1 MKQRDWL
8 VALGLFFIFAAF
20 VAPIGYGDSANIF
33 WVEVRFAT
41 VEFAVVVAVAIWVA
55 IRQPNGVLSGL
66 ALSGSIALAALA
78 PLRLLSM
85 RVSYAVFELGTEAPG
100 LWLALLGLACLI
112 FSFFCLL
119 TALSWGDASLVAPAS
134 ASLTF
139 ITSAI
144 LAKFFLHEN
153 VDRRRWISAAL
164 VCIGVLLLV
173 Q

>member
-1 MKQRDWL
+1 MNSLKLWIAIATL
-8 VALGLFFIFAAF
+8 VLASSS
-20 VAPIGYGDSANIF
+20 GD
-33 WVEVRFAT
+33 V
-41 VEFAVVVAVAIWVA
+41 
-55 IRQPNGVLSGL
+55 
-66 ALSGSIALAALA
+66 
-78 PLRLLSM
+78 LLSAAM
-85 RVSYAVFELGTEAPG
+85 KRIGDLDQLRASRGLLAVITRIVREKLFL
-100 LWLALLGLACLI
+100 LALACLI

>member
-1 MKQRDWL
+1 MNSLKLWIAIATL
-8 VALGLFFIFAAF
+8 VLASSS
-20 VAPIGYGDSANIF
+20 GDI
-33 WVEVRFAT
+33 
-41 VEFAVVVAVAIWVA
+41 
-55 IRQPNGVLSGL
+55 
-66 ALSGSIALAALA
+66 
-78 PLRLLSM
+78 LLSAAM
-85 RVSYAVFELGTEAPG
+85 KRIGDLDELRSKHGLLAVIARVTREKLFLF
-100 LWLALLGLACLI
+100 GLACLI

>member
-1 MKQRDWL
+1 MNSLKLWIAIATLVLASSSGDVLLSAAMKRIGDLDQLRARRGL
-8 VALGLFFIFAAF
+8 LAVIRRVVREKLFLCALG
-20 VAPIGYGDSANIF
+20 
-33 WVEVRFAT
+33 
-41 VEFAVVVAVAIWVA
+41 
-55 IRQPNGVLSGL
+55 
-66 ALSGSIALAALA
+66 
-78 PLRLLSM
+78 
-85 RVSYAVFELGTEAPG
+85 
-100 LWLALLGLACLI
+100 CLI

>member
-1 MKQRDWL
+1 MNSLKLWIAIATL
-8 VALGLFFIFAAF
+8 VLASSS
-20 VAPIGYGDSANIF
+20 GD
-33 WVEVRFAT
+33 V
-41 VEFAVVVAVAIWVA
+41 
-55 IRQPNGVLSGL
+55 
-66 ALSGSIALAALA
+66 
-78 PLRLLSM
+78 LLSAAM
-85 RVSYAVFELGTEAPG
+85 KRIGDLDDLRAKKGLLAVIARVTREKLFLF
-100 LWLALLGLACLI
+100 GLACLI

>member
-1 MKQRDWL
+1 MNSLKLWIAIATL
-8 VALGLFFIFAAF
+8 VLASSS
-20 VAPIGYGDSANIF
+20 GD
-33 WVEVRFAT
+33 V
-41 VEFAVVVAVAIWVA
+41 
-55 IRQPNGVLSGL
+55 
-66 ALSGSIALAALA
+66 
-78 PLRLLSM
+78 LLSAAM
-85 RVSYAVFELGTEAPG
+85 KRIGDLDQLRASRGLLAVIRRVVRERLFLC
-100 LWLALLGLACLI
+100 ALVCLI

-139 ITSAI
+139 ISSAI